1 MRLICF
7 SVALLTL
14 TASGCALTNPFAKR
28 SPEQVYRDRLFADAR
43 AEFDRGNTE
52 AGQRILDQ
60 LKEDAERPDL
70 NGDSRIQQTGLQ
82 QNLPGTS
89 QQEYDELV
97 EMLVAMQPL
106 SERAKKREYYRKL
119 TAAQLRQILN
129 SYESTHLIGQNQL
142 QRLQGTPEG
151 NDGRIP
157 STMIAGR
164 EPIARGVT
172 APDPGTGQLPL
183 GAASPWPRNHP
194 GATTP
199 LTGINTG
206 LAQRDPIGMTVPSGA
221 PLGGQGGVALGA
233 TGLPGTGGQEVRTVG
248 GVVPAAGGQNVSP
261 LGTTPDDGSALP
273 AINPGTAAA
282 DGMPQIFPAG
292 SAPPPQQTGTIIQSS
307 GVRQSSGIRAPRQ
320 SAQSPV
326 QLLAPFGNE
335 PRFSPTVQ
343 DPGLRNPKLQDPR
356 LQNPGLQPG
365 FTPQGQPVL
374 QTPGQLP
381 PQMTVPGQELRQG
394 IPGRITE
401 GVQGTISTI
410 RDAAGRI
417 PSSIRQLTGSPGET
431 IAVPGTLAQVQPA
444 DVNALIAQLE
454 SQLAVSAPG
463 ETEAERLDYVRR
475 HVNLRLLYLIAGRND
490 QALDPI
496 QGIDAA
502 HQEFWQQLVW
512 SMASYFDA
520 AGQPNASQRA
530 TQTVNQL
537 RAAITRLK
545 AGADLSLQNVSF
557 CHKIVSFGNYERF
570 SRDQFTPGQP
580 VLLYAEVENFKSTI
594 VDNDRY
600 RTALKSTIEIH
611 KAGVEGQPVEVIEF
625 PVTEDL
631 CRNYRRDYFHSY
643 EFSVPKK
650 VEPGLYTLVLKVQ
663 DQLGQKTSASTVNFE
678 VE

>member
-14 TASGCALTNPFAKR
+14 TASGCALTNPFARR
-28 SPEQVYRDRLFADAR
+28 SPEQAYRDRLFADAR
-43 AEFDRGNTE
+43 AAFDRGNTE

-60 LKEDAERPDL
+60 LKEDAERPDQ
-70 NGDSRIQQTGLQ
+70 NGDSQIQQVGLH
-82 QNLPGTS
+82 QNLSGTS

-97 EMLVAMQPL
+97 ETLVAMQPL
-106 SERAKKREYYRKL
+106 SERAKKREYYRKM
-119 TAAQLRQILN
+119 TAAQLRRVL
-129 SYESTHLIGQNQL
+129 SSHESTHLIGQNQP
-142 QRLQGTPEG
+142 QRPQGTPEG

-157 STMIAGR
+157 STMITGR
-164 EPIARGVT
+164 ELTSRGVT
-172 APDPGTGQLPL
+172 APDPGTAQLPL
-183 GAASPWPRNHP
+183 GSVSPWPRNQP
-194 GATTP
+194 DASAP
-199 LTGINTG
+199 LTGNNLA
-206 LAQRDPIGMTVPSGA
+206 LAQRDPIGVTVPSGQ
-221 PLGGQGGVALGA
+221 PLGSTDQ
-233 TGLPGTGGQEVRTVG
+233 PGTGGLGARTVG
-248 GVVPAAGGQNVSP
+248 GVAPAIGGQNDTL
-261 LGTTPDDGSALP
+261 LGTTPNEGSALP
-273 AINPGTAAA
+273 TIHSEAVAA
-282 DGMPQIFPAG
+282 DGMPQISPAG
-292 SAPPPQQTGTIIQSS
+292 SAPHPRQTGTIIQSS
-307 GVRQSSGIRAPRQ
+307 SVRQSIGVQAPRQ
-320 SAQSPV
+320 PTQSPV

-335 PRFSPTVQ
+335 PRSSPAAQ
-343 DPGLRNPKLQDPR
+343 DLGLRNSQPQDR
-356 LQNPGLQPG
+356 QLQNPGLQHG
-365 FTPQGQPVL
+365 FTPQGQSVL

-381 PQMTVPGQELRQG
+381 PQMTVPGQG

-431 IAVPGTLAQVQPA
+431 VVGPGTLAQVQPA

-454 SQLAVSAPG
+454 SQLAASAPG

-475 HVNLRLLYLIAGRND
+475 HVNLRLLYLMAGLND

-502 HQEFWQQLVW
+502 HQEFWQQLAW

-520 AGQPNASQRA
+520 AGQPNASQRV

-537 RAAITRLK
+537 RAAINRLK

-594 VDNDRY
+594 VDSDRY

-631 CRNYRRDYFHSY
+631 CRSYRRDYFHSY

-663 DQLGQKTSASTVNFE
+663 DQLGQKTAVSTANFE

>member
-28 SPEQVYRDRLFADAR
+28 SAEQVYRDRLFANAR

-60 LKEDAERPDL
+60 LKDESDIP
-70 NGDSRIQQTGLQ
+70 GDPRDPRIQQTALQ

-106 SERAKKREYYRKL
+106 SERARKREYYRKL
-119 TAAQLRQILN
+119 TAAQLRQILS

-142 QRLQGTPEG
+142 QRLQGIPDG
-151 NDGRIP
+151 NDGRVP

-164 EPIARGVT
+164 TPLPRGIT

-183 GAASPWPRNHP
+183 GSESPWPKTQA
-194 GATTP
+194 GITTP
-199 LTGINTG
+199 GLNTG
-206 LAQRDPIGMTVPSGA
+206 LAQRDPTGLTVPGPS
-221 PLGGQGGVALGA
+221 
-233 TGLPGTGGQEVRTVG
+233 TTIGLPGQNGQGVRTVG
-248 GVVPAAGGQNVSP
+248 GVVPAAGGDQNVLP
-261 LGTTPDDGSALP
+261 LGTSPDDGSTLP
-273 AINPGTAAA
+273 AIHPGAATAQ
-282 DGMPQIFPAG
+282 GMPQIFPAG
-292 SAPPPQQTGTIIQSS
+292 SAPSPPQTETIIQSS
-307 GVRQSSGIRAPRQ
+307 GIRQSGGVRAPRQ

-326 QLLAPFGNE
+326 QLLAPFANE
-335 PRFSPTVQ
+335 PQYSPTVQ
-343 DPGLRNPKLQDPR
+343 NPGLRNPQ

-381 PQMTVPGQELRQG
+381 PQMTVPGQDLRQG

-417 PSSIRQLTGSPGET
+417 PSSIRQLTGSPGDT
-431 IAVPGTLAQVQPA
+431 VAVPGTLAQVQPA
-444 DVNALIAQLE
+444 DVNLLIAQLE
-454 SQLAVSAPG
+454 SQLAAAAPG
-463 ETEAERLDYVRR
+463 ETEAERLNYVRR
-475 HVNLRLLYLIAGRND
+475 HVNLRLLYLMAGRND
-490 QALDPI
+490 QALEPI
-496 QGIDAA
+496 QSIDAA

-512 SMASYFDA
+512 SMASYFDD

-545 AGADLSLQNVSF
+545 AGADLSLRNVSF

-580 VLLYAEVENFKSTI
+580 VLLYAEVENFKSTM
-594 VDNDRY
+594 VDSDRY

-611 KAGVEGQPVEVIEF
+611 KAGVEGQPLEAIEF

-643 EFSVPKK
+643 EFSIPKK

-663 DQLGQKTSASTVNFE
+663 DQLGQKTAVSTVNFE